1 MSRDRLRRERAV
13 GVTGCS
19 PNEER
24 RQGGQA
30 VVCHCGGIT
39 TGRLFPARG
48 DPPIESRFRRATRT
62 ECGRGQLHERQWRRL
77 FLPREVRAWTV
88 EHRTTRSFRVPVV
101 RLEDRRPGGRRDF
114 SRRPGLASTPNHVV
128 GRKAELG
135 IGANL
140 THRPG
145 LRSRASEPLVA
156 PATSPHREIRS
167 PGPTSPSRHND
178 EGEGAEESRTD
189 RRNQP

>member
-1 MSRDRLRRERAV
+1 
-13 GVTGCS
+13 
-19 PNEER
+19 
-24 RQGGQA
+24 
-30 VVCHCGGIT
+30 
-39 TGRLFPARG
+39 
-48 DPPIESRFRRATRT
+48 
-62 ECGRGQLHERQWRRL
+62 
-77 FLPREVRAWTV
+77 
-88 EHRTTRSFRVPVV
+88 
-101 RLEDRRPGGRRDF
+101 
-114 SRRPGLASTPNHVV
+114 VV